1 MQRIIMGNFA
11 QATEYDV
18 HMHAKFEDSLLPG
31 FLQINTSSFGLLEK
45 LIIAI
50 VHKIRFGQ
58 P

>member
-1 MQRIIMGNFA
+1 MGNFA